1 MNKVFV
7 SIVVI
12 LIVLIYIMS
21 AYNKITNFNNV
32 ASSLKLQLDNNILFK
47 HIQNKIDISKVAL
60 VFGIFLLVVGSSLM
74 LYGVVNKL
82 LFTIGA
88 SLLILFLIL
97 ATFLYHPPTN
107 PNEINNF
114 LKNLSLMGGLGFII
128 IINNP

>member
-1 MNKVFV
+1 MNKFIV
-7 SIVVI
+7 SIVVV

-47 HIQNKIDISKVAL
+47 HIQNTMDISKIAL
-60 VFGIFLLVVGSSLM
+60 VFGIFLLAVGSSLM
-74 LYGVVNKL
+74 LYGIYNNYYLK
-82 LFTIGA
+82 IGA

-97 ATFLYHPPTN
+97 ATFLYHPPNN

-114 LKNLSLMGGLGFII
+114 LKNLSLMGGLGFIV
-128 IINNP
+128 INYS

>member
-1 MNKVFV
+1 
-7 SIVVI
+7 
-12 LIVLIYIMS
+12 MS

>member
-1 MNKVFV
+1 MNKFFV
-7 SIVVI
+7 SIVVV

-21 AYNKITNFNNV
+21 AYNKITNFNSV
-32 ASSLKLQLDNNILFK
+32 AGSLKTQLDNNILFK

-74 LYGVVNKL
+74 LYGIVNKL

-128 IINNP
+128 INNP